1 MLLVHAASG
10 RPPPRDIAAS
20 VLVTLGGCVLA
31 GASDLAFDARA
42 YSYAVASCA
51 LQTAYMIT
59 IERVRQGLSSWELL
73 LYNSLLSAPMLLLMC
88 IGNGELQSAT
98 ETLPALLSGPDG
110 GSFAATFAAVL
121 FAGVLLNFAQFW
133 CVRVNNALTTT
144 IVGVL
149 KSVAVVLLGF
159 VLLGGVRDAPPAH
172 VCGMLVSAAG
182 GAWYAML
189 EYKAKEARK
198 ATAAASAAAADA
210 LLSEGDAELG
220 ALAPAE
226 AARLEAAQAGRD
238 MLAAG
243 HAGGSPRASSTMS
256 LSAPRHR

>member
-1 MLLVHAASG
+1 VLLVHAASG

-31 GASDLAFDARA
+31 GASDLSFDGLA

-88 IGNGELQSAT
+88 IANGELQSAT

-110 GSFAATFAAVL
+110 GSFAATFSAVL
-121 FAGVLLNFAQFW
+121 FMGVLLNFAQFW

-172 VCGMLVSAAG
+172 VGGMLISAAG

-189 EYKAKEARK
+189 EYKAKESRK
-198 ATAAASAAAADA
+198 AASAAAAEA

-220 ALAPAE
+220 TLAPAE
-226 AARLEAAQAGRD
+226 AARLEAAQAGHD
-238 MLAAG
+238 LLAAG
-243 HAGGSPRASSTMS
+243 HAGESPRASSTMS